1 MVSGFVKF
9 EDKGRSGRY
18 ISVIAAESAE
28 PVAAAAS

>member
-1 MVSGFVKF
+1 VLF

-18 ISVIAAESAE
+18 ISITPAESAT